1 MARIEPDRECINEK
15 TYTDTPV
22 DITQKQQED
31 IQNNV
36 LSFNDPTLLMANI
49 GTHNYLKTIHKQQEK
64 KDIIKEFY
72 ESNDFSLH
80 KDNIINMFNSL
91 VNNDYVIG
99 EKKIERLF
107 VDFCKEC
114 VFYLKSHKNTN
125 EYTDTSYNIETH
137 EDISLNEIQS

>member
-64 KDIIKEFY
+64 KDIIKEGSKVTLLG
-72 ESNDFSLH
+72 ES
-80 KDNIINMFNSL
+80 
-91 VNNDYVIG
+91 
-99 EKKIERLF
+99 
-107 VDFCKEC
+107 
-114 VFYLKSHKNTN
+114 KSHKIDAWDWSIILNTIPY
-125 EYTDTSYNIETH
+125 EIICS
-137 EDISLNEIQS
+137 ISKRVPRKYV

>member
-1 MARIEPDRECINEK
+1 MARIESDTEYINEK
-15 TYTDTPV
+15 THSDTLV

-80 KDNIINMFNSL
+80 KENIINIFNSL

-114 VFYLKSHKNTN
+114 VFYLKSHKIISKD
-125 EYTDTSYNIETH
+125 TDKSCSIETH
-137 EDISLNEIQS
+137 KDISLNEIQS